1 MDRIKVAVI
10 LQKYVIWNVSFLL
23 YGIAMF
29 FVVRDHIPPE
39 YKMFIHG
46 MMISNAL
53 RTVCTCIVQKHL
65 VLVANSYGIRLVYDN
80 FLIPQ
85 RVDNQPAVQR
95 PQSNQEEQV

>member
-1 MDRIKVAVI
+1 MDRIKVLRRYVI
-10 LQKYVIWNVSFLL
+10 LNVLFLL

-65 VLVANSYGIRLVYDN
+65 VLVANSHGIRLVYGM
-80 FLIPQ
+80 FLIPR
-85 RVDNQPAVQR
+85 RVDNQPAIQR